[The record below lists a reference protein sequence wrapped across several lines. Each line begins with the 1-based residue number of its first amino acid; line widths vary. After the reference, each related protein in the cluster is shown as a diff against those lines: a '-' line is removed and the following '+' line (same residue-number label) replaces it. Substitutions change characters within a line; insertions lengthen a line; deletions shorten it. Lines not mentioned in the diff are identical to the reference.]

1 MDATLTLI
9 LLIASLA
16 VVVFAGWRGARPTD
30 ITRGPRMMPWRFI
43 MLLAA
48 ALVFFLLIHLMAE
61 LSGRPLPAAPPF

>member
-9 LLIASLA
+9 LLIASIV

-30 ITRGPRMMPWRFI
+30 ITRGPRMMPWRVI

>member
-9 LLIASLA
+9 LLIASIA
-16 VVVFAGWRGARPTD
+16 VGVFSGWRGARPAD

-48 ALVFFLLIHLMAE
+48 ALVFFLLIHLMSE